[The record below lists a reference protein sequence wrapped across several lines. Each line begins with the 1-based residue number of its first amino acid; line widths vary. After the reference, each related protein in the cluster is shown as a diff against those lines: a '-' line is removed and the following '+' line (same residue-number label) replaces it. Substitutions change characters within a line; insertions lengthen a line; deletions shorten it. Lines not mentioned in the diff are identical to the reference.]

1 VATLGATF
9 PPWVLPVLMWVVSL
23 GVAWIAAERLVSNP
37 IRRLRNSITSFAGGG
52 RVVGAVDVAGAPLEI
67 REVAEAYERMTETIL
82 HDEAELE
89 DMVHQKEVLLREVH
103 HRVKNNLQLIASILN
118 MQMRQARSPEAR
130 AMMRTLQDRV
140 MSLATVH
147 RGLYQT
153 SGLADIR
160 TDELLPE
167 IVRQVLNLGT
177 GPGRRFEVRTSFDEL
192 HLTPDQAVPL
202 SLLLTELLTNALKYG
217 GTEPGGMPVLEISLG
232 RSEGGAAELRV
243 ANTVAA
249 EGSPATDP
257 AEGTGLGAQLA
268 DAFAHQLGGTLE
280 RRIEDGVF
288 AVSLRFEVI
297 PLDSAE
303 ARRSSPEGQDTP
315 GGGEAPSP

>member
-1 VATLGATF
+1 
-9 PPWVLPVLMWVVSL
+9 
-23 GVAWIAAERLVSNP
+23 
-37 IRRLRNSITSFAGGG
+37 
-52 RVVGAVDVAGAPLEI
+52 
-67 REVAEAYERMTETIL
+67 
-82 HDEAELE
+82 
-89 DMVHQKEVLLREVH
+89 
-103 HRVKNNLQLIASILN
+103 
-118 MQMRQARSPEAR
+118 
-130 AMMRTLQDRV
+130 
-140 MSLATVH
+140 
-147 RGLYQT
+147 
-153 SGLADIR
+153 
-160 TDELLPE
+160 
-167 IVRQVLNLGT
+167 
-177 GPGRRFEVRTSFDEL
+177 
-192 HLTPDQAVPL
+192 
-202 SLLLTELLTNALKYG
+202 
-217 GTEPGGMPVLEISLG
+217 MPVLEISLG